1 MFQPQST
8 PFAFHA
14 SPYQYCQATDA
25 AQSYNHH
32 YVSQPQHQSPQGD
45 AGYGVCMGGEAGLGG
60 MMIADED
67 GRETGLRM
75 GRMGGVCDNGGSM
88 SDYSLPPTSLA
99 GGGAVGV
106 GVGRGG
112 GRSGTRA
119 VAGAI
124 IAGAATV
131 PGVGLST
138 RMGLVMGQGPTGHG
152 DGMGRPLGFGPGTA
166 DGVDMD
172 TNRRRSMESQSRS
185 HQRPPTGGEAAGRF
199 NMLLSLTAQAQS
211 QVQPQQQLQQ
221 QQLQQQQL
229 QQQQRQRQ
237 QQQRHVQ
244 QQHPGTGQNGTAP
257 GPGSAGPGTGP
268 ALGGPAPTAPPRA
281 SGPGH
286 TAAAAAAAGTAPSQQ
301 LSLPPPSSPSTTT
314 TSSPPPHP
322 PPSYISPPS
331 VAAVSATA
339 SGPPVP
345 DAAAVAA
352 AAHLHHNRNYHPNPN
367 HDSPGASSSST
378 SHHSNS
384 YPVSQ
389 SDTTYALLSY
399 SNRQHSYPGA
409 ASSSSSTAS
418 PAFYNPATHS
428 NSANNT
434 NVAFAASSI
443 RTSAMEPG
451 DPSDLAAQEA
461 AARDYQPHLDGPLV
475 GDKITSE
482 AITDEY
488 AKADDVYIAKTINL
502 PQTYSHYRPIQGDGN
517 CGWRAIGFSY
527 FEHLVNNGDQHQILG
542 EAARIQSLDQY
553 LLRVGGYDRMLFE
566 DMVEETIALLKDLA
580 QNIANPQLAMH
591 ILLQRFNEQDA
602 SNAIIYHLRLL
613 ASSWLKGNPESYEPF
628 IPAETGIAGYCGELE
643 RPNREIEHLGIALL
657 AQVLLKP
664 VNFVLEIA
672 YLDRTPGNQVNIY
685 RFPDEANGQDPA
697 NLGPIIYLLY
707 RPDHYDILYKSPL
720 GPSPLNLQVNRVAS
734 FSHRHE
740 IASVAPTLHSYTN
753 LDYGPLAM
761 LPGFGGPAS
770 GLSSGLS
777 SLGSPTSTSPL
788 PDAFDPPPHPSWLP
802 SPYSD
807 HMQQQQQQQRQQEPV
822 AATQPHPQTTPQSQ
836 PPTPAPTK
844 PSQPVD
850 YQLRFS
856 HQCWHLNNTNSAQPS
871 LLSSPSGF
879 QEPSFTTAMFK
890 NSHFNKAHYNNPH
903 FHPEEW
909 TPDDEGHH
917 EKVPSAKK
925 KGKVRADN

>member
-1 MFQPQST
+1 
-8 PFAFHA
+8 
-14 SPYQYCQATDA
+14 
-25 AQSYNHH
+25 
-32 YVSQPQHQSPQGD
+32 
-45 AGYGVCMGGEAGLGG
+45 
-60 MMIADED
+60 
-67 GRETGLRM
+67 
-75 GRMGGVCDNGGSM
+75 
-88 SDYSLPPTSLA
+88 
-99 GGGAVGV
+99 
-106 GVGRGG
+106 
-112 GRSGTRA
+112 
-119 VAGAI
+119 
-124 IAGAATV
+124 
-131 PGVGLST
+131 
-138 RMGLVMGQGPTGHG
+138 
-152 DGMGRPLGFGPGTA
+152 
-166 DGVDMD
+166 
-172 TNRRRSMESQSRS
+172 
-185 HQRPPTGGEAAGRF
+185 
-199 NMLLSLTAQAQS
+199 
-211 QVQPQQQLQQ
+211 
-221 QQLQQQQL
+221 
-229 QQQQRQRQ
+229 
-237 QQQRHVQ
+237 
-244 QQHPGTGQNGTAP
+244 
-257 GPGSAGPGTGP
+257 
-268 ALGGPAPTAPPRA
+268 
-281 SGPGH
+281 
-286 TAAAAAAAGTAPSQQ
+286 
-301 LSLPPPSSPSTTT
+301 
-314 TSSPPPHP
+314 
-322 PPSYISPPS
+322 
-331 VAAVSATA
+331 
-339 SGPPVP
+339 
-345 DAAAVAA
+345 
-352 AAHLHHNRNYHPNPN
+352 
-367 HDSPGASSSST
+367 
-378 SHHSNS
+378 
-384 YPVSQ
+384 
-389 SDTTYALLSY
+389 
-399 SNRQHSYPGA
+399 
-409 ASSSSSTAS
+409 
-418 PAFYNPATHS
+418 
-428 NSANNT
+428 
-434 NVAFAASSI
+434 
-443 RTSAMEPG
+443 MEPG

-461 AARDYQPHLDGPLV
+461 AARDYQPHLEGPLV

-488 AKADDVYIAKTINL
+488 AKADDIYIAKTINL

-566 DMVEETIALLKDLA
+566 DMVEETIGLLKDLA
-580 QNIANPQLAMH
+580 QNITNPQLAMH
-591 ILLQRFNEQDA
+591 ILLQRFNDQDI

-643 RPNREIEHLGIALL
+643 RPNREIEHLGITLL

-672 YLDRTPGNQVNIY
+672 YLDRSPGSQVNIY

-707 RPDHYDILYKSPL
+707 RPDHYDILYKSPP
-720 GPSPLNLQVNRVAS
+720 GPAPLNLQVNRVAS

-777 SLGSPTSTSPL
+777 SLGSPTSNSPL
-788 PDAFDPPPHPSWLP
+788 PDAFDPPTHPSWLP

-807 HMQQQQQQQRQQEPV
+807 HMQQQQQQPV
-822 AATQPHPQTTPQSQ
+822 AAPRPHPQTAPQSQ

-844 PSQPVD
+844 SSQPVD

-856 HQCWHLNNTNSAQPS
+856 HQCWHLNNTSSAQPS
-871 LLSSPSGF
+871 LLSPPSGF

>member
-1 MFQPQST
+1 
-8 PFAFHA
+8 
-14 SPYQYCQATDA
+14 
-25 AQSYNHH
+25 
-32 YVSQPQHQSPQGD
+32 
-45 AGYGVCMGGEAGLGG
+45 
-60 MMIADED
+60 
-67 GRETGLRM
+67 
-75 GRMGGVCDNGGSM
+75 
-88 SDYSLPPTSLA
+88 
-99 GGGAVGV
+99 
-106 GVGRGG
+106 
-112 GRSGTRA
+112 
-119 VAGAI
+119 
-124 IAGAATV
+124 
-131 PGVGLST
+131 
-138 RMGLVMGQGPTGHG
+138 
-152 DGMGRPLGFGPGTA
+152 
-166 DGVDMD
+166 
-172 TNRRRSMESQSRS
+172 
-185 HQRPPTGGEAAGRF
+185 
-199 NMLLSLTAQAQS
+199 
-211 QVQPQQQLQQ
+211 
-221 QQLQQQQL
+221 
-229 QQQQRQRQ
+229 
-237 QQQRHVQ
+237 
-244 QQHPGTGQNGTAP
+244 
-257 GPGSAGPGTGP
+257 
-268 ALGGPAPTAPPRA
+268 
-281 SGPGH
+281 
-286 TAAAAAAAGTAPSQQ
+286 
-301 LSLPPPSSPSTTT
+301 
-314 TSSPPPHP
+314 
-322 PPSYISPPS
+322 
-331 VAAVSATA
+331 
-339 SGPPVP
+339 
-345 DAAAVAA
+345 
-352 AAHLHHNRNYHPNPN
+352 
-367 HDSPGASSSST
+367 
-378 SHHSNS
+378 
-384 YPVSQ
+384 
-389 SDTTYALLSY
+389 
-399 SNRQHSYPGA
+399 
-409 ASSSSSTAS
+409 
-418 PAFYNPATHS
+418 
-428 NSANNT
+428 
-434 NVAFAASSI
+434 
-443 RTSAMEPG
+443 MEPG

-461 AARDYQPHLDGPLV
+461 AARDYQPHLEGPLV

-488 AKADDVYIAKTINL
+488 AKADDIYIAKTISL

-591 ILLQRFNEQDA
+591 ILVQRFNDQDI

-643 RPNREIEHLGIALL
+643 RPNREIEHLGITLL

-672 YLDRTPGNQVNIY
+672 YLDRSPGSQVNIY
-685 RFPDEANGQDPA
+685 RFPDEANGQDLA

-707 RPDHYDILYKSPL
+707 RPDHYDILYKSAP
-720 GPSPLNLQVNRVAS
+720 GPAPLNLQVNRVAS

-777 SLGSPTSTSPL
+777 SLGSPTSNSPL
-788 PDAFDPPPHPSWLP
+788 PDAFDPPTHPSWLP

-807 HMQQQQQQQRQQEPV
+807 HMQQQQQQQQQPV
-822 AATQPHPQTTPQSQ
+822 APPRPHPQSAPQSQ

-844 PSQPVD
+844 SSQPVD

-856 HQCWHLNNTNSAQPS
+856 HQCWHLNNTSSAQPS
-871 LLSSPSGF
+871 LLSPPSGF

-925 KGKVRADN
+925 KGKLRADN